1 MAVPDV
7 QPLSEWHVER
17 SNKLHDLRVDMGHM
31 LRFTDLGFVYVYVLP
46 VEDKKDDGI
55 IGSSFTHWPWCFFCS
70 KRSNFLPTKMGAFW
84 RCSPHLMAVDQLA
97 PCLTGRV
104 LVSLDGNSQFVLC
117 TL

>member
-31 LRFTDLGFVYVYVLP
+31 LRFTDLGFVDVYVLP

-70 KRSNFLPTKMGAFW
+70 KRSNILPTKMG
-84 RCSPHLMAVDQLA
+84 M
-97 PCLTGRV
+97 
-104 LVSLDGNSQFVLC
+104 N
-117 TL
+117 